1 MSLTMGRREEV
12 QGQQGVVLSSYSL
25 PDMRGPLY
33 VTLGGTAMVCVI
45 NKGGGYK
52 KMGGTWQCVSEEGLL

>member
-1 MSLTMGRREEV
+1 MSLAMGRREEV
-12 QGQQGVVLSSYSL
+12 QGQQGVILSSYSL

-52 KMGGTWQCVSEEGLL
+52 TIGGTRQCVSEEGLL